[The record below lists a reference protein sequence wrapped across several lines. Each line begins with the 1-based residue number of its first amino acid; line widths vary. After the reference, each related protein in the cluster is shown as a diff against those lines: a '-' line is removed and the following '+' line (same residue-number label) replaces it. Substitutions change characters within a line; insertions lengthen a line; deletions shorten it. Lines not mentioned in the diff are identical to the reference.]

1 MKLPKS
7 LIAAIVLLLS
17 MGVIGLLLKIFN
29 NFEPLRDFADFALVL
44 TLAALL
50 AYVYFTYLLAKDAWT
65 LSSSFILEPLPNDP
79 YHLLFIINNPSKHTV
94 DCWCNLH
101 ALVLDKPV
109 SLGGF
114 YNGEWPFTVQ
124 PMSGARGHFD
134 IRGILEK
141 AGHVL
146 EDIEDM
152 EYGTST
158 EKLLTLDIEFWYHPS
173 ANKSLIQ
180 RPPRQHYYFDF
191 SRRIMV
197 LDV

>member
-7 LIAAIVLLLS
+7 LIVAIVLLLG
-17 MGVIGLLLKIFN
+17 MGVIGLLLKILN

-79 YHLLFIINNPSKHTV
+79 YHYLFIISNPSKHTI

-101 ALVLDKPV
+101 AHVLEKPV
-109 SLGGF
+109 ALSGF

-141 AGHVL
+141 AGCVL
-146 EDIEDM
+146 EDIEEM
-152 EYGTST
+152 ENGTPT

-173 ANKSLIQ
+173 ANKNLIQ
-180 RPPRQHYYFDF
+180 RPPQQHYYFDF
-191 SRRIMV
+191 SRKIMV
-197 LDV
+197 LAV